1 MQQKFLSKIL
11 PSDVG
16 GQPSSVRFVLGNKL
30 EVAVSLEQLDAQ
42 TKERLMLHGLAQK
55 VGDAAAGF
63 SKTSDFSGAFGAMQ
77 AVADNLLN
85 GVWTNRSGNGAG
97 DLVQAIADLQ
107 GVSIETAQAAV
118 DRMDEEQ
125 QTTFLK
131 HPAIKAKMAEIK
143 AERAKANA
151 AGVDGLG
158 DLMKELGL

>member
-16 GQPSSVRFVLGNKL
+16 GQPGAVQFVLGNGLKVV
-30 EVAVSLEQLDAQ
+30 VALAELGEEMQVQ
-42 TKERLMLHGLAQK
+42 LMLHGLSQK
-55 VGDAAAGF
+55 VGDSAAGF
-63 SKTSDFSGAFGAMQ
+63 SKAKDFSGAFGAMQ

-85 GVWTNRSGNGAG
+85 GVWTNRSGSGAG

-107 GVSIETAQAAV
+107 GVSVETAQAAV

-125 QTTFLK
+125 QTAFLK

-151 AGVDGLG
+151 AGAEGLG
-158 DLMKELGL
+158 DLMKDLGL